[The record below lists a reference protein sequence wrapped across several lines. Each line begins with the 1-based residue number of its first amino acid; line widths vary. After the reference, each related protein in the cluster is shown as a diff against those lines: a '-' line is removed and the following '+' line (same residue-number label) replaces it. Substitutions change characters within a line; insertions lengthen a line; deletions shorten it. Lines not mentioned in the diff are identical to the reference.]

1 MLMLSIVRGL
11 AVLIPWLLDLT
22 IWALARGLNVPE
34 PVVHSTGLFVVAQ
47 VQTFETKVGK
57 ALCPMRLMRQLRSWF
72 R

>member
-11 AVLIPWLLDLT
+11 AVLIPWLLDLA